1 MDKGCLI
8 IANENRRI
16 RREKKTI
23 GIMIKIYCNAHHHTK
38 EKLCDE
44 CQDLLDYALLRVDG
58 CPFANNKPTC
68 EKCLVHCYKPEKR
81 EKIRV
86 VMRYAGP
93 RMIWNHPILAIL
105 HLIDSLR
112 KPP

>member
-8 IANENRRI
+8 IIKENSRI

-23 GIMIKIYCNAHHHTK
+23 SIMIKSYCKAHHVK

-44 CQDLLDYALLRVDG
+44 CQELLDYALLRVDG
-58 CPFANNKPTC
+58 CPFSENKPTC

-93 RMIWNHPILAIL
+93 RMIWAHPILAIL
-105 HLIDSLR
+105 HLIDSSK

>member
-8 IANENRRI
+8 IVNENRRI

-23 GIMIKIYCNAHHHTK
+23 GIMIKINCNSHHHTK

-44 CQDLLDYALLRVDG
+44 CQELLDYALLRVNR
-58 CPFANNKPTC
+58 CPFSENKPTC
-68 EKCLVHCYKPEKR
+68 EKCLVHCYIPEKR